1 MRARWIKER
10 SGVTVGRHLLPFAG
24 VGMPS
29 RRGATNVIALLACLA
44 PLGVAHAQ
52 DSTQPSI
59 DMPSVEPPS
68 IEAPSI
74 EEPSIAEPGA
84 AEEPAI
90 EEATIEEPA
99 IEAQDD
105 GAAGAL
111 VPVETPPTRGGL
123 LPDGSFD
130 PCATDLRSRPIGPLQ
145 VSALD
150 GQLGMPYRVCP
161 RAEIALGGDAL
172 IVADTANFYGNIRA
186 SGRLRASMLLD
197 PNVEGFVSWEPLRY
211 QTVISSVSAAYLGLG
226 YLSYGVTARISA
238 EKGRVYAITGRMV
251 LPTTSGLDQASQ
263 PLGLD
268 VGMTG
273 AWQADANFRFHMW
286 LVLLGS
292 LGIGEGPPEPRGG
305 VRLGGGADWRPY
317 EWISFV
323 LEIASGFGYR
333 DGLDLVAAQAGVRL
347 ALGTEVGLELSG
359 SLPFFGV
366 RALDSGAL
374 PLAATLMLSWHLR

>member
-1 MRARWIKER
+1 MRARII
-10 SGVTVGRHLLPFAG
+10 VV
-24 VGMPS
+24 
-29 RRGATNVIALLACLA
+29 LACLA
-44 PLGVAHAQ
+44 PLAAHAQ
-52 DSTQPSI
+52 DASQPSI
-59 DMPSVEPPS
+59 DAPSVEPPS
-68 IEAPSI
+68 IEAPAI
-74 EEPSIAEPGA
+74 EAPTIAAPGA
-84 AEEPAI
+84 AEEPATQ
-90 EEATIEEPA
+90 EATIEAPPTEEP
-99 IEAQDD
+99 DD
-105 GAAGAL
+105 GSVGAL
-111 VPVETPPTRGGL
+111 VPVETPTRAGL
-123 LPDGSFD
+123 LPDGSLD

-150 GQLGMPYRVCP
+150 GQLGMPSRACP
-161 RAEIALGGDAL
+161 RAEVAIGGDAL
-172 IVADTANFYGNIRA
+172 IVADTANFYGNVRA

-251 LPTTSGLDQASQ
+251 LPTTSGLDQSSQ

-268 VGMTG
+268 VGVTG

-286 LVLLGS
+286 AVLLGS

-305 VRLGGGADWRPY
+305 VRLGGGVDWRPY
-317 EWISFV
+317 EWIAFV
-323 LEIASGFGYR
+323 LELASGFGYQ
-333 DGLDLVAAQAGVRL
+333 DGLDQVAAQAGVRL

-359 SLPFFGV
+359 SLPFVGV

>member
-1 MRARWIKER
+1 MRA
-10 SGVTVGRHLLPFAG
+10 HC
-24 VGMPS
+24 
-29 RRGATNVIALLACLA
+29 IALLACLA
-44 PLGVAHAQ
+44 LAGVAHAQ
-52 DSTQPSI
+52 DATEPAI
-59 DMPSVEPPS
+59 DAPSVEPPS
-68 IEAPSI
+68 IEAPAI

-84 AEEPAI
+84 PEDPADAPAIDEEPAL
-90 EEATIEEPA
+90 EET
-99 IEAQDD
+99 DD
-105 GAAGAL
+105 EDVGEL
-111 VPVETPPTRGGL
+111 VPMEAPARAGL
-123 LPDGSFD
+123 LADGSLD

-150 GQLGMPYRVCP
+150 GQLGMPYRACP
-161 RAEIALGGDAL
+161 RAEIAIGGDAL
-172 IVADTANFYGNIRA
+172 IVADTANFYGNVRA

-226 YLSYGVTARISA
+226 YLSYGVTARVAA
-238 EKGRVYAITGRMV
+238 EKGRVLSVTGRMV
-251 LPTTSGLDQASQ
+251 LPTTSGLDQSSQ

-268 VGMTG
+268 VGLTG

-286 LVLLGS
+286 AVLLGS
-292 LGIGEGPPEPRGG
+292 LGIGEGPAEPRGG
-305 VRLGGGADWRPY
+305 VRLGGGVDWRPY
-317 EWISFV
+317 EWIAFV
-323 LEIASGFGYR
+323 LELASGFGYQ

-347 ALGTEVGLELSG
+347 ALGTEVGLELST

>member
-1 MRARWIKER
+1 MRARII
-10 SGVTVGRHLLPFAG
+10 VV
-24 VGMPS
+24 
-29 RRGATNVIALLACLA
+29 LACLA
-44 PLGVAHAQ
+44 PLAAHAQ
-52 DSTQPSI
+52 DASQPSI
-59 DMPSVEPPS
+59 DAPSVEPPS
-68 IEAPSI
+68 IDAPAIEAPSI
-74 EEPSIAEPGA
+74 SEPGT
-84 AEEPAI
+84 EEDG
-90 EEATIEEPA
+90 ESFE
-99 IEAQDD
+99 DD
-105 GAAGAL
+105 LVTGELVNPQPYLTQMPPPGAL
-111 VPVETPPTRGGL
+111 EPVETTPARAGL
-123 LPDGSFD
+123 LPDGSLD

-150 GQLGMPYRVCP
+150 GQLGMPSRACP
-161 RAEIALGGDAL
+161 RAEVAIGGDAL
-172 IVADTANFYGNIRA
+172 IVADTANFYGNVRA

-251 LPTTSGLDQASQ
+251 LPTTSGLDQSSQ

-268 VGMTG
+268 VGVTG

-286 LVLLGS
+286 AVLLGS

-317 EWISFV
+317 EWIAFV
-323 LEIASGFGYR
+323 LELASGFGYQ

>member
-1 MRARWIKER
+1 MRARWI
-10 SGVTVGRHLLPFAG
+10 V
-24 VGMPS
+24 
-29 RRGATNVIALLACLA
+29 LLAGLA
-44 PLGVAHAQ
+44 PLGVVHAQ
-52 DSTQPSI
+52 DATEPSI
-59 DMPSVEPPS
+59 DAPSVESPS
-68 IEAPSI
+68 IEAPAI
-74 EEPSIAEPGA
+74 EEPAIGEPGDA
-84 AEEPAI
+84 EEPAEEPAI
-90 EEATIEEPA
+90 EAEPVEEPD
-99 IEAQDD
+99 EGGDD
-105 GAAGAL
+105 AVGAL
-111 VPVETPPTRGGL
+111 VPVETAPTRAGL
-123 LPDGSFD
+123 LPDGSLD

-150 GQLGMPYRVCP
+150 GQLGMPYRACP
-161 RAEIALGGDAL
+161 RAEVAIGGDAL
-172 IVADTANFYGNIRA
+172 IVADTANFYGNVRA

-251 LPTTSGLDQASQ
+251 LPTTSGLDQSSQ

-286 LVLLGS
+286 AVLLGS
-292 LGIGEGPPEPRGG
+292 LGIGAGPPEPRGG
-305 VRLGGGADWRPY
+305 VRLGGGVDWRPY
-317 EWISFV
+317 EWIAFV
-323 LEIASGFGYR
+323 LELASGFGYQ

-366 RALDSGAL
+366 RAFDSGAL